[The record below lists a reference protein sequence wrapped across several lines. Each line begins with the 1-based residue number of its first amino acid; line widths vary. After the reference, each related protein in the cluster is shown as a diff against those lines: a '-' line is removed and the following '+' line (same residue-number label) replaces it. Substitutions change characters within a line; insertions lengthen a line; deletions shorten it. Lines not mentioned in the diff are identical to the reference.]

1 MMQLS
6 TLKNGR
12 ATTDLAYVLPE
23 SHKQMYGTIKYVLV
37 FYESNCTTFLHVSKR
52 PSLEK
57 YASIFGHPIAYEI
70 ETLSEACRNQLE
82 RQYSSLMY

>member
-37 FYESNCTTFLHVSKR
+37 FYESNWTTFLHVSKCDLHWENVR
-52 PSLEK
+52 LFSGTVL
-57 YASIFGHPIAYEI
+57 H
-70 ETLSEACRNQLE
+70 TR
-82 RQYSSLMY
+82 